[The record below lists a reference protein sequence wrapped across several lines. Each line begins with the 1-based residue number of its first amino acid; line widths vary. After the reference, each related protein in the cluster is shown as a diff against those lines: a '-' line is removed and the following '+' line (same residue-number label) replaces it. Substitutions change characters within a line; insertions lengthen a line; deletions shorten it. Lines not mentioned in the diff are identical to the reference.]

1 MLPMP
6 GHEVVVGRVKPERKT
21 NVGRYEFVCLLVVRA
36 CGGDIVGGHQFFAGV
51 GASVDGDIANDGVN
65 GHQLDS

>member
-6 GHEVVVGRVKPERKT
+6 GRQVVVGGVKHELRK
-21 NVGRYEFVCLLVVRA
+21 NVGRYGFVCPLVVRA

-51 GASVDGDIANDGVN
+51 GASVDGDIANDGIN